1 MISPAS
7 VNTNP
12 IHQNVQIRSETTL
25 KRQNRQNESA
35 FLRTNTIKF
44 GRVWR
49 YNKLNKS
56 EEERRRADDLHGNV

>member
-25 KRQNRQNESA
+25 KRQNRQKRIYVFMNE
-35 FLRTNTIKF
+35 
-44 GRVWR
+44 
-49 YNKLNKS
+49 Y
-56 EEERRRADDLHGNV
+56 D

>member
-12 IHQNVQIRSETTL
+12 IHQNVQIRSETTV
-25 KRQNRQNESA
+25 KRQNRKNEFA
-35 FLRTNTIKF
+35 FLRTNMIEF
-44 GRVWR
+44 ERVWR
-49 YNKLNKS
+49 YNKRNKS